1 MLSKGRA
8 LMTRLSSFGLP
19 FGEQQRLQ
27 LTQYVGGIDYKIT
40 SLFWIGGEI
49 VQLVDEASNR
59 THRRSFY
66 FVILVIVVKFPD
78 LFGTTGARWK
88 CCDYRLDVRRLLDSL
103 IRLTC
108 KKVELMRT
116 TAYIVFSHEINWLG
130 HFGL

>member
-1 MLSKGRA
+1 M
-8 LMTRLSSFGLP
+8 P

-59 THRRSFY
+59 THRRFFY
-66 FVILVIVVKFPD
+66 VVMLVIVVKFPD
-78 LFGTTGARWK
+78 LLGTAGAGWK
-88 CCDYRLDVRRLLDSL
+88 CCYYRLDVRRLLDSL

-108 KKVELMRT
+108 EKVDLMRT